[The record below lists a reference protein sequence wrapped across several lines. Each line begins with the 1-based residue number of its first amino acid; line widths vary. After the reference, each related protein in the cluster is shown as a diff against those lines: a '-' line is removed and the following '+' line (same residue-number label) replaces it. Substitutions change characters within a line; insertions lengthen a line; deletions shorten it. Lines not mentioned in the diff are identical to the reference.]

1 MSGDEGTNSALG
13 DVERLLRAAEKRGEE
28 RARAELKR
36 KIQEY
41 TRCCVCQSNARD
53 RTHQCH
59 NGHITCQ
66 RCVENVN
73 NSCPMCRYGC
83 QMARGKFLYCRCLA
97 LWA

>member
-1 MSGDEGTNSALG
+1 MSGDG

-41 TRCCVCQSNARD
+41 T
-53 RTHQCH
+53 HPCH

-83 QMARGKFLYCRCLA
+83 QIALGKFLDCRRLA
-97 LWA
+97 LCA